1 MQNTLNSIKI
11 VVKIENIVAKIDL
24 KNEFCIR

>member
-24 KNEFCIR
+24 KKWILY